1 MSYFLYQLQFD
12 APVHFGAAE
21 QGGGLEQTGW
31 EYPADTLF
39 SALCCELAL
48 QQEFERLAHLVDKVE
63 RGAIRLSDLFP
74 YAEIGQD
81 TAFFLP
87 KPVLLPKHG
96 RPLAA
101 MADLASVRKAAAAR
115 KAQKKARYL
124 RARELCSY
132 AEAMKN
138 GQVYVPDE
146 LPEFGSEML
155 AERVSCRGEEPLPYY
170 VGSFSF
176 AAGAGLYGIVWLENE
191 EDAEWLQR
199 LLELLGISGIGG
211 KRSSGY
217 GKFHLL
223 DDFLELYP
231 EGTYEDD
238 MVLYRLLQASD
249 APWQMAL
256 SVLLPKQE
264 DISFVK
270 AGQYQLKKRSG
281 FIAGENRKKNSLYL
295 VTAGSCMPVRLD
307 GSLVSVS
314 GAAGHPVWRYG
325 KGMYVGLM
333 I

>member
-48 QQEFERLAHLVDKVE
+48 QQELDLLAHLVDKAE

-74 YAEIGQD
+74 YAEVEQD

-87 KPVLLPKHG
+87 KPVLLPKNA
-96 RPLAA
+96 RPLAD
-101 MADLASVRKAAAAR
+101 MADLASVRKEAAAR

-124 RARELCSY
+124 RVRELCSY
-132 AEAMKN
+132 AEAMKT

-146 LPEFGSEML
+146 LPDFGSEML

-170 VGSFSF
+170 VGGFSF
-176 AAGAGLYGIVWLENE
+176 APGTGLYGILWLENE
-191 EDAEWLQR
+191 EDTEWVQR
-199 LLELLGISGIGG
+199 LLALLGGSGIGG

-238 MVLYRLLQASD
+238 RVLYHLLRASD
-249 APWQMAL
+249 APCHMAL

-264 DISFVK
+264 DIPLVK
-270 AGQYQLKKRSG
+270 SGQYQLKKRSG
-281 FIAGENRKKNSLYL
+281 FIADENRKKNSLYMIA
-295 VTAGSCMPVRLD
+295 AGSCLPERID
-307 GSLVSVS
+307 GILAELG